1 MRAEATAEA
10 DQGRVIM
17 GTLIWANIL
26 LMLLFFGCWA
36 GIPLWH
42 TLRHWNDEVNA
53 KHAELAAKATPVLVP
68 AQSVP
73 AAEATRETDI
83 PALAGDR

>member
-1 MRAEATAEA
+1 
-10 DQGRVIM
+10 M

-53 KHAELAAKATPVLVP
+53 KHAELAAKAIPALAT
-68 AQSVP
+68 AQSAP
-73 AAEATRETDI
+73 AAEARREAEI
-83 PALAGDR
+83 PALAGPR

>member
-1 MRAEATAEA
+1 
-10 DQGRVIM
+10 M
-17 GTLIWANIL
+17 GTLIWANVL
-26 LMLLFFGCWA
+26 PMLLFFGCWA

-53 KHAELAAKATPVLVP
+53 KHAELAAKARPVLVP
-68 AQSVP
+68 PQSS
-73 AAEATRETDI
+73 AAEAVREAGI

>member
-1 MRAEATAEA
+1 
-10 DQGRVIM
+10 M

-42 TLRHWNDEVNA
+42 TLGRWNDEVNA
-53 KHAELAAKATPVLVP
+53 KHAELAAKAIPVLVT
-68 AQSVP
+68 AQSAP
-73 AAEATRETDI
+73 AAEATREADI
-83 PALAGDR
+83 PALAGPR